1 MPIADLGFAEALLA
15 GERRLLELV
24 AAGEPL
30 AVVLDALCTIA
41 EANGSGVHCSILLV
55 DEKGR
60 FHFGAGRSMPRGFAR
75 GVEDV
80 PAAPD
85 AGPCGMAASHKV
97 QVLVA
102 DLAADPRWQGLPWR
116 TAVLDR
122 GLRSAW
128 STPILA
134 RSGEVLG
141 TFAVWNEQPGSPT
154 AVDLTILEQFTH
166 IASIAIERARREE
179 ALQRSEAA
187 LDEVRAE
194 LARVARMTAFG
205 ALTASIAHEVNQP
218 LAGIVTNAS
227 TSLRML
233 AEDPPDVLGA
243 RETARRT
250 IRDANRA
257 ADVIA
262 RLRALFAKGAAT
274 RGPLDLVDLV
284 DLNDATREVIALT
297 AAELQRE
304 RIAVRC
310 ELASGL
316 PAAAGDRVQL
326 QQVVLNLLLNAK
338 EALLEIVERPREITV
353 RTRREVAGVLLT
365 VTDTGSGFDGQDAE
379 RLFDA
384 FYTTKRQGMGIGLS
398 VSRSIIESH
407 HGRLWAAP
415 NDGPGATF
423 AFLLPLATP

>member
-1 MPIADLGFAEALLA
+1 MSSVGITDLEFAEALLA

-30 AVVLDALCTIA
+30 AVVLDALCTVA
-41 EANGSGVHCSILLV
+41 EATGSGVHCSILLV
-55 DEKGR
+55 DENSR
-60 FHFGAGRSMPRGFAR
+60 FHFGAGRTMPRGFAR
-75 GVEDV
+75 SVEDV
-80 PAAPD
+80 PVVPD
-85 AGPCGMAASHKV
+85 VGPCGLAASHKT

-102 DLAADPRWQGLPWR
+102 DLAVDPQWQGLPWR
-116 TAVLDR
+116 TAVVDF

-128 STPILA
+128 STPILS
-134 RSGEVLG
+134 RSGDVLG
-141 TFAVWNEQPGSPT
+141 TFAMWNEQPGTPT
-154 AVDLTILEQFTH
+154 AVDLTIIDQFTH
-166 IASIAIERARREE
+166 IASIAIERSRREA

-187 LDEVRAE
+187 LDEVRSE
-194 LARVARMTAFG
+194 LARVARITTFG

-233 AEDPPDVLGA
+233 AADPPDVEGA

-257 ADVIA
+257 SEVIA
-262 RLRALFAKGAAT
+262 RLRALFAKG
-274 RGPLDLVDLV
+274 GVSPELVDV
-284 DLNDATREVIALT
+284 NEATREVIALT

-304 RIAVRC
+304 HITIRS
-310 ELASGL
+310 ELA
-316 PAAAGDRVQL
+316 PEVPVITGDRVQL

-338 EALLEIVERPREITV
+338 EALVDVAERPREITV
-353 RTRREVAGVLLT
+353 RTRREAEGVLLT
-365 VTDTGSGFDGQDAE
+365 VTDSGVGFDGQDPKRFFE
-379 RLFDA
+379 A
-384 FYTTKRQGMGIGLS
+384 FYTTKKQGMGVGLS

-407 HGRLWAAP
+407 HGQLWAVH

-423 AFLLPLATP
+423 AFVLPIATH

>member
-1 MPIADLGFAEALLA
+1 MPSLAIADRGFAAALLA

-30 AVVLDALCTIA
+30 PVVLDALCTIA
-41 EANGSGVHCSILLV
+41 EATGSGVHCSILLI
-55 DEKGR
+55 DENK
-60 FHFGAGRSMPRGFAR
+60 FHFGAGRTMPHGFAR

-80 PAAPD
+80 PVVPD
-85 AGPCGMAASHKV
+85 VGPCGMAASHKT

-102 DLAADPRWQGLPWR
+102 DLAVDPQWECLPWR
-116 TAVLDR
+116 TAVLEF

-128 STPILA
+128 STPILS
-134 RSGEVLG
+134 RSGDVLG
-141 TFAVWNEQPGSPT
+141 TFAMWNEQPGAPT
-154 AVDLTILEQFTH
+154 AADLTVIEQFTH
-166 IASIAIERARREE
+166 IASIAIERSRREA

-187 LDEVRAE
+187 LDEVRTE

-233 AEDPPDVLGA
+233 AEDPPDVEGA

-257 ADVIA
+257 SEVIA
-262 RLRALFAKGAAT
+262 RLRALFSKGAASSE
-274 RGPLDLVDLV
+274 RV
-284 DLNDATREVIALT
+284 DLNEATQEVIALT

-304 RIAVRC
+304 RIAMRC
-310 ELASGL
+310 KLAPEL
-316 PAAAGDRVQL
+316 PVIAGDRVQL

-338 EALLEIVERPREITV
+338 EALVDIEERPREITV
-353 RTRREVAGVLLT
+353 QTRCEGDGVVLT
-365 VTDTGSGFDGQDAE
+365 VTDSGLGFDGQDAK

-384 FYTTKRQGMGIGLS
+384 FYTTKKQGMGIGLS

-407 HGRLWAAP
+407 HGQLWAAR

-423 AFLLPLATP
+423 AFALPIASH